1 MEKKVGVLALQ
12 GGVSEHIN
20 LLKKIENVSPIP
32 VKKAKQIPGLD
43 ALIIPGGES
52 TTIGKLLKKYD
63 MIDAIKE
70 LNHRN
75 KPIWGTCAGLILL
88 ADKIENEDM
97 IHLGLIEITVK
108 RNAFGSQLDSFITKK
123 IIPAISPEPV
133 ELVFIR
139 APIITAVGEE
149 VRILAKIED
158 KIVAAE
164 KDNILVTSF
173 HPELTDNP
181 TFHQYFINK
190 IIKPKE

>member
-12 GGVSEHIN
+12 GGVSEHID
-20 LLKKIENVSPIP
+20 LLKEIENVSPIP
-32 VKKAKQIPGLD
+32 VKKAEQIPGLD

-70 LNHRN
+70 LNHWN

-123 IIPAISPEPV
+123 IIPAVSPEPV

-139 APIITAVGEE
+139 APIITAVGED

-190 IIKPKE
+190 IIH

>member
-12 GGVSEHIN
+12 GGVSEHID
-20 LLKKIENVSPIP
+20 LLKEIENVSPIP
-32 VKKAKQIPGLD
+32 VKKAEQIPGLD

-70 LNHRN
+70 LKHRN

-123 IIPAISPEPV
+123 IIPAVSPEPV

-139 APIITAVGEE
+139 APIITAVGED

-190 IIKPKE
+190 IIH